1 MNRKIA
7 LIDAYNIMYRAF
19 HGNKADLKTQDGI
32 PTNALHTML
41 RMIVSI
47 KKYNNYDFGVV
58 VFDGKGGSFRD
69 ELIPDYKEGRSPMPD
84 DLRAQIEPIK
94 EGLKLLGW
102 PMLVA
107 DGYEADDIIGTLAT
121 RASVKGNKVDI
132 YSGDKDFRQ
141 LVDDNV
147 HIIDTMYKTT
157 YDRQTV
163 FEKMKVYP
171 EQVVDYLSLLG
182 DSIDNVNGIA
192 GVGKKTAS
200 DLITTYGSI
209 EGMIANQS
217 ELKGKVGDN
226 IRAAINDGSL
236 ELYKKLITLKLDV
249 EMEMNKEMYTFSPA
263 HDDDFDNFCVRYEL
277 ASLIKNQELKDS
289 LAAQKKSESNPTK
302 IKM

>member
-19 HGNKADLKTQDGI
+19 HGNKADLRTEDGI

-41 RMIVSI
+41 RMIVGI
-47 KKYNNYDFGVV
+47 KKYNNYDFGIV

-69 ELIPDYKEGRSPMPD
+69 ELVPDYKEGRSPMPD
-84 DLRAQIEPIK
+84 DLRLQIEPIK

-121 RASVKGNKVDI
+121 RASVKGNKVHI

-141 LVDDNV
+141 LVDDNI

-157 YDRQTV
+157 YDRKTV
-163 FEKMKVYP
+163 FDKMAVYP

-182 DSIDNVNGIA
+182 DSIDNVKGIA
-192 GVGKKTAS
+192 GVGKKTAA
-200 DLITTYGSI
+200 DLVNEHGSI
-209 EGMIANQS
+209 EGIVANQAS
-217 ELKGKVGDN
+217 LKGKVGDN
-226 IRAAINDGSL
+226 IRAAIADGSL
-236 ELYKKLITLKLDV
+236 ELYKKLITLKVDV
-249 EMEMNKEMYTFSPA
+249 ELEMTKEMYMFAPA
-263 HDDDFDNFCVRYEL
+263 HDDEFDAFCVRYEL

-289 LAAQKKSESNPTK
+289 LAAQKKSSAK
-302 IKM
+302 LKM